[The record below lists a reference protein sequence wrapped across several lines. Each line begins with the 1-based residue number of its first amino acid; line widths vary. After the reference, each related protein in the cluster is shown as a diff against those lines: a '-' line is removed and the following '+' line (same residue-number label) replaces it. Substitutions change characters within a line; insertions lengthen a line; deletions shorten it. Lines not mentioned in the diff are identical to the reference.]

1 MSPLTPLESMA
12 VSDDDFLNGIK
23 LEKKLRSSK
32 NSSSNKFR
40 PINSS
45 NLISSKG
52 PALHVSFIGLHVSS
66 RIIF

>member
-32 NSSSNKFR
+32 NSSSNK
-40 PINSS
+40 
-45 NLISSKG
+45 LIQSD
-52 PALHVSFIGLHVSS
+52 LV
-66 RIIF
+66 